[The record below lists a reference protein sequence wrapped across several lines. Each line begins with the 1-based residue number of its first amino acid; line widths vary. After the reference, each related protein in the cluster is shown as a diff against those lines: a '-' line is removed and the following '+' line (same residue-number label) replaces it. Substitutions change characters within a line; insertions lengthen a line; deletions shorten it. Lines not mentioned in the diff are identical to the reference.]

1 MTERE
6 IYMSLLGISVN
17 TYYLWKR
24 QGRPIMKLLESA
36 FTKEELETFVTSGKI
51 PRAATAQDLI
61 LSEVQNNSKMLSE
74 LLKYHMKIYKATIF
88 KGLNKKDIQFILDN
102 KELIFNLVEI
112 KEILETNR
120 SDKEIITILKEI
132 EKILNPGEITK

>member
-36 FTKEELETFVTSGKI
+36 FTKEELEEFVTSGKI

-74 LLKYHMKIYKATIF
+74 IMETLKAA
-88 KGLNKKDIQFILDN
+88 
-102 KELIFNLVEI
+102 
-112 KEILETNR
+112 
-120 SDKEIITILKEI
+120 
-132 EKILNPGEITK
+132 GENAK